1 MKLRFK
7 LILISTLFCLLST
20 LTAEAQPSPVDVN
33 GDGTLNIL
41 VMGTSN
47 SIEDNFEEFSPNQI
61 TTELQ
66 SILSLDPLISLNINV
81 VSEDIYRTKTV
92 STGIAG
98 QFTANRD
105 YYCHSLTQYYYWP
118 DNRTARIN
126 NLTGNNGTD
135 WDYVVINADPYIIS
149 TMPGY
154 FSLGV
159 NKIGSVIHSGGA
171 VPLLMM
177 EWAKDSTFINHFEE
191 FAYRTAEGAT
201 VPVQVIPAGLA
212 WQSLPGNLRDVSSP
226 HPTPNGAYLAAA
238 SIYSTLLK
246 RSASSS
252 QYNYNDTIA
261 DVAEYTRNTALGQVH
276 FTGQPT
282 FISPFKSCNISD
294 TSLVY
299 NHGGTSTENGILTGL
314 QWVIS
319 GNQKTLQYG
328 ATAPVHLNYGRSS
341 MGSTHLYRI
350 DSTNFDYSFGYP
362 LQDDASTGLVT
373 MLYGLDKRLNATDV
387 ETDLG
392 TARQMI
398 NQSELPYARNVPL
411 RTIIAQMIEE
421 IPGVLIYPIGDPWH
435 LSSDVNKAIG
445 TYMYTIL
452 TSDCTLPP
460 APNICSD
467 ATQWRSWMAHK
478 VGQEIA
484 WNLMYQQG
492 ANSCNKRI
500 DNITACGSYTWINGT
515 TYYSSNTSATFTYT
529 NSAGCD
535 SSVILNLT
543 INPLDMSVTQNGS
556 SLTANQAGANYQ
568 WLNCSTGAS
577 ITGANNQS
585 YTPATNGSYAVIVN
599 YNGCSDTSSCIS
611 LNTVGLIDNIFESEI
626 LIYPNPTD
634 ENVSIQLGGY
644 CDNVTLIVR
653 NVYGNEMVSQNLQN
667 TDVVNVKIE
676 GAPGIY
682 FLTISCHDK
691 NATFKI
697 LKK

>member
-1 MKLRFK
+1 MKIRFK
-7 LILISTLFCLLST
+7 LMSTFFCLLST
-20 LTAEAQPSPVDVN
+20 LATEAQTFPVDVN

-41 VMGTSN
+41 IIGTSN

-98 QFTANRD
+98 QFTSNRD

-154 FSLGV
+154 YSLGV

-177 EWAKDSTFINHFEE
+177 EWAKDSTLINHFEE
-191 FAYRTAEGAT
+191 FTYRTAEGAT

-212 WQSLPGNLRDVSSP
+212 WQSLPSNLKDVSSA

-238 SIYSTLLK
+238 AIYSTLLK

-261 DVAEYTRNTALGQVH
+261 DVAEYTRNTAVGQVH

-294 TSLVY
+294 TNLVY

-328 ATAPVHLNYGRSS
+328 ATAPINFNYGRSS
-341 MGSTHLYRI
+341 MGSTHLYQI

-373 MLYGLDKRLNATDV
+373 MLYGLDKRSWSADV

-467 ATQWRSWMAHK
+467 STQWRSWMAHK
-478 VGQEIA
+478 VGQETA
-484 WNLMYQQG
+484 WNLMYQEG
-492 ANSCNKRI
+492 ANSCNKQI
-500 DNITACGSYTWINGT
+500 DNIAACDSYTWINGT
-515 TYYSSNTSATFTYT
+515 TYYSSNTSATFTY
-529 NSAGCD
+529 NNLAGCD
-535 SSVILNLT
+535 STVILNLT
-543 INPLDMSVTQNGS
+543 INPPDMSITQNGS

-568 WLNCSTGAS
+568 WLNCSTGAF

-599 YNGCSDTSSCIS
+599 YNGCSDTSSCIN
-611 LNTVGLIDNIFESEI
+611 LNEVGLINNIFESEL

-634 ENVSIQLGGY
+634 ENVSVKLGSY
-644 CDNVTLIVR
+644 CDNVILIVR
-653 NVYGNEMVSQNLQN
+653 SVYGNEIVSQNLQN
-667 TDVVNVKIE
+667 TDLVNIKIE

-682 FLTISCHDK
+682 FLTISCQDK

>member
-1 MKLRFK
+1 MKIRFK
-7 LILISTLFCLLST
+7 LISTLFCLLST
-20 LTAEAQPSPVDVN
+20 STSEAQTSPVDVN

-41 VMGTSN
+41 VIGTSN

-81 VSEDIYRTKTV
+81 VSEDIYMTKTV

-98 QFTANRD
+98 QFTANRA
-105 YYCHSLTQYYYWP
+105 YYCHSLAQYYYWP

-154 FSLGV
+154 YSLGV

-191 FAYRTAEGAT
+191 FSYRTAEGAT

-212 WQSLPGNLRDVSSP
+212 WQSLPGNLKDISSA

-252 QYNYNDTIA
+252 QYIYNDTIA
-261 DVAEYTRNTALGQVH
+261 DVADYTRNTAVGQVH
-276 FTGQPT
+276 FAGQPT

-294 TSLVY
+294 TNLVY
-299 NHGGTSTENGILTGL
+299 NQGGTSTEYGILTGL
-314 QWVIS
+314 QWVIPE
-319 GNQKTLQYG
+319 NQKTLQYG
-328 ATAPVHLNYGRSS
+328 ATAPVHFNYGRSS
-341 MGSTHLYRI
+341 MGSTHLYQI

-467 ATQWRSWMAHK
+467 STQWRSWMAHK

-484 WNLMYQQG
+484 WNLMYHQG
-492 ANSCNKRI
+492 ANSCNKQI

-535 SSVILNLT
+535 SSVILNLK

-556 SLTANQAGANYQ
+556 SLTAHQAGANYQ
-568 WLNCSTGAS
+568 WLNCSTGAF

-599 YNGCSDTSSCIS
+599 YNGCSDTSSCII
-611 LNTVGLIDNIFESEI
+611 LNTVGLIDNSFESEL

-634 ENVSIQLGGY
+634 ENVSIELGSY
-644 CDNVTLIVR
+644 CDNFTLIVR

-667 TDVVNVKIE
+667 TDLVNVKIE

-691 NATFKI
+691 NATLKI